1 MDVFWKGIGAVI
13 ITLILAL
20 NIGSRE
26 KDLAVVLTVAVC
38 CMGAAAAIS
47 FLKPVLELMARLETA
62 IDLDSGILNILL
74 KGVGIAFVAEIT
86 ELICSDAGFGSLG
99 QVAQLLGHCSI
110 LYLSVPMIT
119 DLLSLLQG
127 ILGNV

>member
-99 QVAQLLGHCSI
+99 KVAQLLGHCSI